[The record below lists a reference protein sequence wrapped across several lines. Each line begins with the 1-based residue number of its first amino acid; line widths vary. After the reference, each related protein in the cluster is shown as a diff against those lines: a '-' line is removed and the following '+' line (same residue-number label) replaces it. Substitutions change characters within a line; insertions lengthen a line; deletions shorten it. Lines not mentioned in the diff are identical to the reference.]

1 MRTLQSQA
9 TAHAELTKGSELQR
23 VGPVGLLSPEWL
35 DLKLIGFVVAITAI
49 LFLPACSIN
58 VKKNAEGED
67 KKVDIETP
75 VGGIHVSK
83 DADVRDTGLPV
94 YPGARKKEK
103 DTSGQEKSANVNI
116 SGPGFGVK
124 VVAIEYLSDDSADKI
139 IAFYQDKLKR
149 YRSVIECHTSKQ
161 GSDVEVNMMG
171 RDQERDDKRVTE
183 NITCNSCCQGTLVE
197 LD

>member
-67 KKVDIETP
+67 KKVDIRSEAHDRIRLLCEEGNASMQFPSATP
-75 VGGIHVSK
+75 S
-83 DADVRDTGLPV
+83 
-94 YPGARKKEK
+94 
-103 DTSGQEKSANVNI
+103 SSAPFR
-116 SGPGFGVK
+116 G
-124 VVAIEYLSDDSADKI
+124 
-139 IAFYQDKLKR
+139 
-149 YRSVIECHTSKQ
+149 
-161 GSDVEVNMMG
+161 
-171 RDQERDDKRVTE
+171 
-183 NITCNSCCQGTLVE
+183 
-197 LD
+197 